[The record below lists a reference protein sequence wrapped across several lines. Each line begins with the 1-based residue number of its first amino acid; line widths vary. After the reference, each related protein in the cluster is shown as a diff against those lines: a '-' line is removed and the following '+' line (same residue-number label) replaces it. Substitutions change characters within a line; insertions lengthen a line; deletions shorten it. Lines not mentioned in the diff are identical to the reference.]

1 MNFFPM
7 TQPTLALSVSE
18 QALCLVEVKK
28 SWRTTSLQQVKYRS
42 LPEGVI
48 QLSSAKP
55 NILNMVTF
63 VDQLR
68 TLFETCQKPISI
80 ALSLPDLCARTSAFD
95 FAKFPTKPSD
105 QAALLNWRF
114 KQDLKLDTAQSRLAY
129 QVYVPTSLADGSEQ
143 DNSETVRV
151 LGTVIRNEI
160 VEQFES
166 ACLDA
171 NLIPASVSIA
181 GLDIFDF
188 YQQNIQEILKTG
200 QKDNPT
206 ASSGAMFLFMSH
218 WGFTFFA
225 FDEGCPTFVRTKAI
239 AIRPNAN
246 QDEADAASS
255 GRENREEI
263 LKNRAETITPALTS
277 FDEHASERVITP
289 YPSETMTK
297 VEKEILATLQ
307 YYLETYAHD
316 DAKPYPTNL
325 FFVTD
330 LEHGHMLLP
339 TTEHIQQTAQ
349 VSGLTTVPLQVTQ
362 FSYTTQFKSRGS
374 RSVQESNIWS
384 ALPGYASLRVA

>member
-1 MNFFPM
+1 MNLFPM
-7 TQPTLALSVSE
+7 KQPTLALSISE
-18 QALCLVEVKK
+18 EALCLVEVKK
-28 SWRTTSLQQVKYRS
+28 SWRTTSLQQVKHVS
-42 LPEGVI
+42 LPAGII

-55 NILNMVTF
+55 NILNMATF
-63 VDQLR
+63 LEQLR

-95 FAKFPTKPSD
+95 FSTFPTKPSE
-105 QAALLNWRF
+105 QTALLNWRF

-129 QVYVPTSLADGSEQ
+129 QVYVPTSLAKGATHD
-143 DNSETVRV
+143 DPETVRV

-188 YQQNIQEILKTG
+188 YQQNIQEILKAG
-200 QKDNPT
+200 EKQDPL
-206 ASSGAMFLFMSH
+206 SSTGAMFLFMSH

-239 AIRPNAN
+239 AIRPNATRGPAN
-246 QDEADAASS
+246 DSS
-255 GRENREEI
+255 TGQEHREDL
-263 LKNRAETITPALTS
+263 LKNQERQVQSVLPSVE
-277 FDEHASERVITP
+277 EHAAERVITP
-289 YPSETMTK
+289 YPPETMTK
-297 VEKEILATLQ
+297 VEKEVLATLQ
-307 YYLETYAHD
+307 YYLETYSDSAR
-316 DAKPYPTNL
+316 PSPTHL

-330 LEHGHMLLP
+330 LENGHMLLP
-339 TTEHIQQTAQ
+339 TSDHIQQTAQ
-349 VSGLTTVPLQVTQ
+349 VSGLTTAPIQVTH
-362 FSYTTQFKSRGS
+362 FSYATQFKNRGS